1 MLGSYLESEGRLSK
15 ENINQRVAMISG
27 YYFPNLK
34 ILIFNNFLIILF
46 CKKKGTSNCLIACSN
61 SPLFIEGKIEL

>member
-46 CKKKGTSNCLIACSN
+46 CKKKRNFKLFDCLLKFSTIH
-61 SPLFIEGKIEL
+61 